1 MTDMTVANTIAR
13 QIGNQALT
21 MLGAKNLLGGAD
33 SLTFRIGR
41 NAQGVTHI
49 KVRLDPSDTYTMQ
62 FLKAGRAPKY
72 EVKVVSEVED
82 VYAEDLRRII
92 EMKTG
97 MYTRL

>member
-1 MTDMTVANTIAR
+1 MTVANTITQ
-13 QIGNQALT
+13 QIGNRALT
-21 MLGAKNLLGGAD
+21 MLGAKDLMGDKD

-62 FLKAGRAPKY
+62 FLRKGRAPRY
-72 EVKVVSEVED
+72 EHKVVSEVDD

-92 EMKTG
+92 ELKTG